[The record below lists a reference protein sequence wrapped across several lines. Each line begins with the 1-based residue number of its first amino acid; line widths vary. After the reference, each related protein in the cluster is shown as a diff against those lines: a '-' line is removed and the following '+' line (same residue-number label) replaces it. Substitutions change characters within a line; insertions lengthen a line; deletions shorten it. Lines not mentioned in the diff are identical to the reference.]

1 MSIAANPESDT
12 DKFKRLV
19 FDQSGLGQAIHTA
32 NQRELAVTDPK
43 GYMKARNDAS
53 KSIEGQAYA
62 VAEQVF
68 KTVSEQAPHLALDQ
82 RKMMAIQQAQMFV
95 AQQMQLI
102 NTQFPQF
109 ETAAQM
115 GVNETFGAQG
125 VMPPTAL
132 QRRSAP
138 RRRRRSAQRPSSTPS
153 TSGGRKKRKCRR

>member
-1 MSIAANPESDT
+1 MSIAANPESDA

-43 GYMKARNDAS
+43 GYMKARNDTL

-132 QRRSAP
+132 QRSARHPRSAAP
-138 RRRRRSAQRPSSTPS
+138 RRRRRSAPSS
-153 TSGGRKKRKCRR
+153 GGKKKRKRKR